1 MKKIFF
7 IFGLLLL
14 TINMVNALND
24 PTLHCVQVNDD
35 GSTTLTWE
43 VPTDRSYF
51 QKYTIQFSTDGSN
64 YYDALVDIP
73 TFETTTTTISNTTV
87 NANTHPKVYF
97 KIMAHSAGGTG
108 TASYS
113 SKVVTTMDFS
123 LISYVLTGKVALT
136 WYRPGDALPTSH
148 ASSYEIQGR
157 NYWETDFAEIAKKTY
172 ANNDDNLSHED
183 IINFCSGTK
192 EYRIVLA
199 DTKMGCL
206 NISRILISD
215 TLEDNT
221 NPEMPVL
228 DSVAVNYNTGLTRL
242 GWKASTSTDVSKYII
257 YIVDGPVTPIDTVYG
272 RLTTSWTDSL
282 RNPSNKVYTYRISA
296 EDSCGNPSPQTEL
309 QSTMLIT
316 TVLDHCTKSCEL
328 TWTEYINMRDGVDE
342 YEIYFSVNDGILQHA
357 GTVSGSTTSYKLEN
371 LLSNGNYKVI
381 VRAVNQKNRIRASS
395 AICKFVFKIEDANNR
410 VSIRNVTVTNNEYIT
425 ISATLNG
432 DIYDFNELLLYR
444 SGTGFVNRTLI
455 AKVPYNRQVTF
466 VYADKSVNVQKNEFF
481 YDIEL
486 TNDCG
491 AVIAAS
497 NIMHNILLKGIAD
510 RDIYR
515 NYIEWSEFG
524 EWESGVFNYAIYRK
538 FQIESRAIFLAEKSF
553 TEPLYHAHDVSDSCT
568 FGGEFS
574 YYVEA
579 MSNPDGDGNAD
590 TSRSNTLI
598 LKQLPKNFMPNAF
611 SPAIGFNKVFMPVNS
626 YIDIKTYVFAIYSRN
641 GQLVFHTTDPNKGW
655 DGTLDGKP
663 APLGVY
669 VYYVTY
675 EFPNGEVLKR
685 PGTVTLI
692 R

>member
-14 TINMVNALND
+14 TINMVNAVNA

-43 VPTDRSYF
+43 IPSDPSNF
-51 QKYTIQFSTDGSN
+51 QKYSFQYSTDGN
-64 YYDALVDIP
+64 AYFDALADIT
-73 TFETTTTTISNTTV
+73 TFATTTTTISNTTV
-87 NANTHPKVYF
+87 NANTYPKVYF
-97 KIMAHSAGGTG
+97 KIMAHSTIGT
-108 TASYS
+108 TPYPSD
-113 SKVVTTMDFS
+113 VVTTIDFRLNTS
-123 LISYVLTGKVALT
+123 TGKATLI
-136 WYRPGDALPTSH
+136 WSRPGGILPASH
-148 ASSYEIQGR
+148 ASNYEIQGK
-157 NYWETDFAEIAKKTY
+157 NEWSSDFTEIAKKPY
-172 ANNDDNLSHED
+172 SNNDDELSYEE
-183 IINFCSGTK
+183 IINFCKGEKS
-192 EYRIVLA
+192 YRIVLA
-199 DTKMGCL
+199 DTKANCS
-206 NISRILISD
+206 NVSREQYD
-215 TLEDNT
+215 EFEDST
-221 NPEMPVL
+221 MPEMPVL

-242 GWKASTSTDVSKYII
+242 GWKASTSTDVNKYII
-257 YIVDGPVTPIDTVYG
+257 YIVDGPVTPIDTVSG

-296 EDSCGNPSPQTEL
+296 EDSCGKPSPQTEL

-316 TVLDHCTKSCEL
+316 TVFDHCTKSCEL

-371 LLSNGNYKVI
+371 LLSNGDYKVI

-395 AICKFVFKIEDANNR
+395 AICRFVFKIEDANNR

-444 SGTGFVNRTLI
+444 SETGFVNRTLI
-455 AKVPYNRQVTF
+455 AKVPYNRQITF
-466 VYADKSVNVQKNEFF
+466 VYADKSVNVQKKEFF

-491 AVIAAS
+491 AVVAAS
-497 NIMHNILLKGIAD
+497 NIMHNILLKGVAD

-553 TEPLYHAHDVSDSCT
+553 TEPLYHVHDVADSCT

-579 MSNPDGDGNAD
+579 MSNPDDDGNAD

-611 SPAIGFNKVFMPVNS
+611 NPAIGFNQVFMPVNS